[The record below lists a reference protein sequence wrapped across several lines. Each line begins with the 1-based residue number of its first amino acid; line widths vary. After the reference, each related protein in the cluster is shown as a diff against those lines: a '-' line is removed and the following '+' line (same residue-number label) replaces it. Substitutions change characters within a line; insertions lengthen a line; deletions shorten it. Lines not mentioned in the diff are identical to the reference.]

1 MKATSKFAVFWAFS
15 VYFSSWAI
23 SFLPMFEG
31 SPSKH
36 GKIKILGS
44 KTVPSLLRAH
54 KQTLTPDLCWSLE
67 GLWAVNIVMFSI
79 ALEVIQSRSREGA
92 SRRYFDVAI
101 KIFTKQLIF
110 KLSPAPSL
118 PGPGSGAHGNTK
130 IRAPKPK
137 IKHCQSAGNSAG
149 AVSPL
154 DAGPGVSEA
163 ECGAGLLRGGAR
175 PRAPEPALSWRRTRG
190 AGTSDT

>member
-1 MKATSKFAVFWAFS
+1 M
-15 VYFSSWAI
+15 
-23 SFLPMFEG
+23 
-31 SPSKH
+31 
-36 GKIKILGS
+36 
-44 KTVPSLLRAH
+44 
-54 KQTLTPDLCWSLE
+54 
-67 GLWAVNIVMFSI
+67 NIVMFSI

-118 PGPGSGAHGNTK
+118 PGPGSGAHGNRK

-137 IKHCQSAGNSAG
+137 IKTLPVRGNSAG
-149 AVSPL
+149 VPTRARPN
-154 DAGPGVSEA
+154 AGPGVSEA

-175 PRAPEPALSWRRTRG
+175 PRGPEPALSWRRTRG
-190 AGTSDT
+190 AGTSDTQIFRTKYLDTEP

>member
-1 MKATSKFAVFWAFS
+1 MKAISKFAVFWAFS

-137 IKHCQSAGNSAG
+137 IKTLP
-149 AVSPL
+149 V
-154 DAGPGVSEA
+154 
-163 ECGAGLLRGGAR
+163 
-175 PRAPEPALSWRRTRG
+175 RR
-190 AGTSDT
+190 